1 MEISTKKI
9 ISTLGIPRLIIIT
22 FMIVLCVMA
31 VFLKLP
37 LNDLLSDTL
46 IKNWYEWSVGSS
58 YGARYT
64 IWNRA

>member
-1 MEISTKKI
+1 MELSTKI

-37 LNDLLSDTL
+37 LNKPT
-46 IKNWYEWSVGSS
+46 V
-58 YGARYT
+58 
-64 IWNRA
+64 